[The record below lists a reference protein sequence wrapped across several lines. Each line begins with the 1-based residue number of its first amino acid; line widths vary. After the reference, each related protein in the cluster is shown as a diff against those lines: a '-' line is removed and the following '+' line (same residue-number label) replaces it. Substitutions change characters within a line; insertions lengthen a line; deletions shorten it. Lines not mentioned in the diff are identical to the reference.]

1 MNEPKTR
8 REAREQ
14 RTAQEEAART
24 RDKKRVAVERE
35 YARTATKHPEK
46 VQRFDEQTYRKV
58 SGLKQKLN
66 WAIGITCFLIAFVIF
81 VLFVF

>member
-14 RTAQEEAART
+14 RAAQEEAARN
-24 RDKKRVAVERE
+24 RDKKRVDVERE
-35 YARTATKHPEK
+35 YARSEAKHPEK
-46 VQRFDEQTYRKV
+46 LQRFDEQTYRKV
-58 SGLKQKLN
+58 NGLKQKLN
-66 WAIGITCFLIAFVIF
+66 WAIGITIVLIILVAV